1 MIGPDSIS
9 WLSRSTK
16 SQAREWLRTS
26 VKARIILSNPFLP
39 DTMEGRRRS
48 SSIAG
53 LSQSKYRHEKLTG
66 TLPYLDLT
74 CFLP

>member
-1 MIGPDSIS
+1 M
-9 WLSRSTK
+9 
-16 SQAREWLRTS
+16 
-26 VKARIILSNPFLP
+26 KARIILSNPFLP